1 MEIES
6 DYSLLAHAPQCSHTY
21 KNSTHGTSKH
31 THKFSFSRIYD
42 ETTSQKEFFDDCM
55 LSTVKDFIDGQNC
68 LIFTYGVTNSGKT
81 YTIQGMYMDVTG
93 GFSHLVIVRS
103 NVGACF

>member
-6 DYSLLAHAPQCSHTY
+6 DYTLLAHAPHSSNTY

-31 THKFSFSRIYD
+31 THKFTFSRIFD
-42 ETTSQKEFFDDCM
+42 EQKTQKEFFDKCM
-55 LSTVKDFIDGQNC
+55 LNTVKDFIDGQNC

-81 YTIQGMYMDVTG
+81 YTIQGRCTHVL
-93 GFSHLVIVRS
+93 SQSARE
-103 NVGACF
+103 